1 MLGSVIGLVIVYLFV
16 FQRTNVSAAE
26 ESEDKTNV
34 LQTRSPYRNSSIYTA
49 MLWEM
54 VEGRKRGPTAW
65 FVIRGE
71 Q

>member
-1 MLGSVIGLVIVYLFV
+1 MFLL
-16 FQRTNVSAAE
+16 QRRARIMRT
-26 ESEDKTNV
+26 TNV